1 MAKVAL
7 LIGVSEYEQG
17 LNSLLAAAK
26 DIEAM
31 RDVLLDP
38 GIGGFTKPNITVL
51 KNPERQTM
59 EEAIYSLFAGRH
71 KDDLLL
77 LFFSGHGIKDDLGNL
92 YLATRRTRKSS
103 NGELIS
109 PTAVA
114 ARFVHD
120 CMSRSRSKRQI
131 VILDCC
137 FSGAFAEGLSAKD
150 DGTINIREQLGGEG
164 RAVLTSSSSTQYSF
178 EQEGEELSLYT
189 RFLIEGMKTG
199 EADQDGDD
207 VISIDELHEY
217 ASRKV
222 KEVKPE
228 VKPEI
233 YAIREGFKIRLTKVP
248 LGDPRQRY
256 QKEVARY
263 GKRGDLTIVSRGILD
278 ALRAKLEFSVDEAKV
293 LEDEI
298 LEPYRKE
305 FRQKIQRYEQIFTD
319 LLQQEE
325 SVSDATRQEL
335 QNLQQVLELRNEDT
349 VPIEAKVTAYI
360 QAQKQ
365 NLRVYE
371 QSLREALRQEYP
383 LGEVK
388 RSELRRLQLQLELSD
403 ADISRIEA
411 RLGSEVKEYYKK
423 LRQYK
428 QAFAEAVRHEFP
440 LNEPKRN
447 ELKIHQQN
455 LELSDIDVTSVE
467 AQITAEIESYH
478 QKLQQYEQ
486 AFIKATQYK
495 QYPSESTRQ
504 QLKQTWQ
511 ILGLNQVDVATIET
525 KITTQIETYQKNLRQ
540 YEQEFASAAE
550 QQYPLNS
557 AKRQELRQ
565 QQQALNL
572 TAEDIEPV
580 ETQIITQIE
589 DHWKKLRQYE
599 QVLISSIQ
607 YEYPFT
613 DATREELRQFQ
624 KVLELGDGDVAR
636 IEKQVIANN
645 NKKLQSGT
653 DSTSDVDSSNQKSTS
668 SVAKTNKKS
677 PQENTSQTSQ
687 KDEIYQQKLKKYEQE
702 VASKVNLGLINDD
715 YIRGQLKELQ
725 RRLEIKDS
733 DAAAIESR
741 ATGSVVETDK
751 STSIKDIAPRT
762 SASSASKQTVAT
774 QSHPDSLIPKRTST
788 VSVSQNDLSNKFNSN
803 RTLMLLF
810 FVVSSFA
817 IMSGLN
823 PFLDKL
829 SPLANHPSN
838 LQNSK
843 P

>member
-1 MAKVAL
+1 MAKVAV

-17 LNSLLAAAK
+17 LNSLPAAVK

-31 RDVLLDP
+31 RDVLLAP
-38 GIGGFTKPNITVL
+38 GIGGFTEPNITVL

-71 KDDLLL
+71 RDDLLL
-77 LFFSGHGIKDDLGNL
+77 LFFSGHGIKDDSGNL
-92 YLATRRTRKSS
+92 YLAARRTRKSS

-131 VILDCC
+131 VILDSC

-150 DGTINIREQLGGEG
+150 DGTIDIREQLGSEG

-189 RFLIEGMKTG
+189 RFLIEGIKTG
-199 EADQDGDD
+199 EADQNGDD
-207 VISIDELHEY
+207 VVSIDELHEY
-217 ASRKV
+217 VSRKV

-248 LGDPRQRY
+248 LGEPRQRY

-263 GKRGDLTIVSRGILD
+263 GKRGGLTIVSRGILD
-278 ALRAKLEFSVDEAKV
+278 VLRAKLELSVDEARV

-305 FRQKIQRYEQIFTD
+305 FRQKLQRYEQIFIDT
-319 LLQQEE
+319 LRQAE

-360 QAQKQ
+360 QAQQQ
-365 NLRVYE
+365 NLIVYE
-371 QSLREALRQEYP
+371 QSFSEALRQEYP
-383 LGEVK
+383 LGEIK
-388 RSELRRLQLQLELSD
+388 RSQLRQLQLQLELSD

-411 RLGSEVKEYYKK
+411 RVDSEVDEYHTH

-428 QAFAEAVRHEFP
+428 QAFAEAVRQEYP
-440 LNEPKRN
+440 LNEAKRN
-447 ELKIHQQN
+447 ELKIHQQD
-455 LELSDIDVTSVE
+455 LRLSDVDVTSVE

-486 AFIKATQYK
+486 AFVKATQYK
-495 QYPSESTRQ
+495 QYPSESTRK

-511 ILGLNQVDVATIET
+511 TLGLNQVDVATIET

-540 YEQEFASAAE
+540 YEQEFASATE
-550 QQYPLNS
+550 QYPLNS
-557 AKRQELRQ
+557 AKRQLLRQ
-565 QQQALNL
+565 RQQALNL
-572 TAEDIEPV
+572 TDEDIEPV
-580 ETQIITQIE
+580 VSRIITQIE
-589 DHWKKLRQYE
+589 DHLKKLRQYE

-624 KVLELGDGDVAR
+624 KILELDDEDVAQ
-636 IEKQVIANN
+636 IEGQVIANN
-645 NKKLQSGT
+645 NKKLQPGT
-653 DSTSDVDSSNQKSTS
+653 SSTSDIDSSNQKSTS
-668 SVAKTNKKS
+668 SAAETNRES
-677 PQENTSQTSQ
+677 QEENTSQTSQ

-702 VASKVNLGLINDD
+702 VASKANLGLINDI
-715 YIRGQLKELQ
+715 YIRGQLKQLQ

-733 DAAAIESR
+733 DAVAIESR
-741 ATGSVVETDK
+741 VIERVVEVDK
-751 STSIKDIAPRT
+751 STLIKDIAPST
-762 SASSASKQTVAT
+762 SVSSASKQTVST
-774 QSHPDSLIPKRTST
+774 QSHLDSLTPKRTST
-788 VSVSQNDLSNKFNSN
+788 VSVSQNNLSNERNSN
-803 RTLMLLF
+803 RTLTLLF
-810 FVVSSFA
+810 VVVSSFA
-817 IMSGLN
+817 IISGLN

-829 SPLANHPSN
+829 SPLTSHPSN